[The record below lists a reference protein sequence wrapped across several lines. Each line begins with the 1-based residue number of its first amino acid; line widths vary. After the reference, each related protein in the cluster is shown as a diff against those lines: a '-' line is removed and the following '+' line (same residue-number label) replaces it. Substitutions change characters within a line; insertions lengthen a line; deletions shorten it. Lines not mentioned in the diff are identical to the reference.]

1 MSKISIEKH
10 LKRGEVYRRQDLE
23 KFSSSIDRELKQLVD
38 KGILEKLYRGLYY
51 YPKISAF
58 GKTPPDETIL
68 VQRFLDDTRFLLTT
82 PNNYNMLG
90 VGTTQMYN
98 SRVVYNHKQ
107 HGNIQLGGKIFIF
120 QVKHHFPKKLTEE
133 FLLIDLVNNLD
144 TLAEDKE
151 VVLENVFEKVASKD
165 PVKMKKELSLYGNVK
180 TQKLLKPVL
189 ELSNGSK
196 LSA

>member
-1 MSKISIEKH
+1 MSKLAIEKH

-23 KFSSSIDRELKQLVD
+23 KFSRSIDRELKQLLD

-107 HGNIQLGGKIFIF
+107 HGDIQLGGKIFIF

-165 PVKMKKELSLYGNVK
+165 PVKMKKALSLYGNVK

-189 ELSNGSK
+189 ELSNDSK